1 MGNEI
6 GKARSVW
13 MPARVIRVLILA
25 KFGQFRAADRSV
37 LLRVVVLAL
46 LLLPGHPAIA
56 EWPDPECRSL
66 HELVDRAFDDFR
78 GMVGKAIQ
86 RDAAGSI
93 HELTKPAKPFEK
105 CHIYVFANNT
115 TGGPLLKC
123 DLTAQAGINSIEGAQ
138 TEISSAI
145 LMKTVQSIA
154 DDYSQCFVLRVDR
167 KKGLAAQEEGR
178 EKFSW
183 LWPLKLW
190 SRPTDGVMVVLELE
204 QAKAGQHVSR
214 SNQPAI
220 TIDFARVAKQNAQ

>member
-6 GKARSVW
+6 SKARCVW
-13 MPARVIRVLILA
+13 LSARTIRVLILA
-25 KFGQFRAADRSV
+25 KLDRFRTEDRSV
-37 LLRVVVLAL
+37 LLRVFVLAL

-56 EWPDPECRSL
+56 EWPDPECSSL
-66 HELVDRAFDDFR
+66 HELVDSAFDDFR

-123 DLTAQAGINSIEGAQ
+123 DLTAQAGINSIEGVQ
-138 TEISSAI
+138 TEISSAK

-154 DDYSQCFVLRVDR
+154 DDYSRCFVLGAVRPE
-167 KKGLAAQEEGR
+167 GLAAREEGR
-178 EKFSW
+178 ERFRW

-190 SRPTDGVMVVLELE
+190 SRPDSGVMVVLELE

-220 TIDFARVAKQNAQ
+220 IIDFARVAKQNAQ